1 MKPYSWIPPIFFGD
15 TFEKSLSEGPQKSI
29 GNIMYENKKIS
40 LIIDKF
46 FPDLYFF
53 SQSDFLFGEKQWKS
67 FVKNV
72 KKLQISKNILF
83 FYFQA

>member
-1 MKPYSWIPPIFFGD
+1 
-15 TFEKSLSEGPQKSI
+15 
-29 GNIMYENKKIS
+29 MYENKKIS
-40 LIIDKF
+40 LIIDKI

-53 SQSDFLFGEKQWKS
+53 SQSDLLFGEKQWKS

>member
-1 MKPYSWIPPIFFGD
+1 
-15 TFEKSLSEGPQKSI
+15 
-29 GNIMYENKKIS
+29 MYENKKIS
-40 LIIDKF
+40 LIIDKN

-72 KKLQISKNILF
+72 KKLQISKKFIFLF
-83 FYFQA
+83 SSIIFLVDFRCPHVSDFWKIETVFFRQIEL

>member
-1 MKPYSWIPPIFFGD
+1 MALKETPNQFSECTLKEENLQLDLSGSFFEKKIGD

-40 LIIDKF
+40 LIIDKN

-53 SQSDFLFGEKQWKS
+53 SQSDFLFGEKQ
-67 FVKNV
+67 
-72 KKLQISKNILF
+72 
-83 FYFQA
+83 